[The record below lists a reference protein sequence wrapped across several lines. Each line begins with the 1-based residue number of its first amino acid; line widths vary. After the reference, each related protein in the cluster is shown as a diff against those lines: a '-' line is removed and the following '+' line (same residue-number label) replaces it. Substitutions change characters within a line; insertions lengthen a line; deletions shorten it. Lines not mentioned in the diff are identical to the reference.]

1 MIQFHCGRWRWV
13 IVLPPLG
20 IVLKF
25 PRFYPLEWLKSDVF
39 KFRYIGRILWQRQW
53 TSLKVLWAYQ
63 THPESGFVR
72 YSIGGLSDNFGEWL
86 FYLQH
91 PHPFLQPTYFS
102 FFGLVNVQRYGAPLD
117 EAHERETDRMKRWGQ
132 ITEWGVYKD
141 SHTFGSNQNFCLDRN
156 GHTHILDYGQ
166 RKTQRV
172 LLRWAD
178 SLCIGFRT
186 DAHRRSPE

>member
-13 IVLPPLG
+13 IALPPLG

-25 PRFYPLEWLKSDVF
+25 PRFHPLEWLFHLYLYRKI
-39 KFRYIGRILWQRQW
+39 RW
-53 TSLKVLWAYQ
+53 KVWCASELNAQSAFY
-63 THPESGFVR
+63 R

-86 FYLQH
+86 FYLRH

-102 FFGLVNVQRYGAPLD
+102 LFGLMNVQRYGAPLD
-117 EAHERETDRMKRWGQ
+117 EVHERENQRMYRWSLMTDF
-132 ITEWGVYKD
+132 GVSKD
-141 SHTFGSNQNFCLDRN
+141 NHTFGSNKNFCLDHDGN
-156 GHTHILDYGQ
+156 IHILDYGQ
-166 RKTQRV
+166 KRTQRV

>member
-25 PRFYPLEWLKSDVF
+25 PRFYPLEWLHSAHCFIRGLRKIPWKNMV
-39 KFRYIGRILWQRQW
+39 
-53 TSLKVLWAYQ
+53 AAEA
-63 THPESGFVR
+63 HPESGLVR
-72 YSIGGLSDNFGEWL
+72 YSIGGLSDNFGEWF

-102 FFGLVNVQRYGAPLD
+102 FFGLVNVQRYGVPLD
-117 EAHERETDRMKRWGQ
+117 EAHERETDRMKRWGL

-141 SHTFGSNQNFCLDRN
+141 SHTFGSNENFCLDRN